1 MNTQKNM
8 PLGRIYTNIKT
19 FKTIQFI
26 ELYRLDDYVKDDN
39 IPTLLIGKKDLM
51 EVGYALSVLNRQMG
65 GNLYW
70 TYTKMEKRNIHET
83 DITAFYEIIFKKL
96 YRDIKYFNKSIY
108 TINYSVVKDIFSFLN
123 NESVYKCIYICKN
136 HVYIYYNNNVTGFS
150 LEEIKYVGIS
160 VTKVMSLLTKAKN
173 SDLITDDNFIKN
185 EVKNYLKNK
194 EYLTPYLYFLEK
206 NK

>member
-1 MNTQKNM
+1 M

-19 FKTIQFI
+19 FKPIQFI
-26 ELYRLDDYVKDDN
+26 ELNRLDDYIKDDN

-65 GNLYW
+65 NNLYW

-83 DITAFYEIIFKKL
+83 DITAFYEIVFKKL

-108 TINYSVVKDIFSFLN
+108 TINYSVVKDIFSSLN
-123 NESVYKCIYICKN
+123 NECIYKCIYICKN
-136 HVYIYYNNNVTGFS
+136 HVYIYYNNNVIGFS

-185 EVKNYLKNK
+185 EVKNYLKNR
-194 EYLTPYLYFLEK
+194 EYLTPYLYFLDK